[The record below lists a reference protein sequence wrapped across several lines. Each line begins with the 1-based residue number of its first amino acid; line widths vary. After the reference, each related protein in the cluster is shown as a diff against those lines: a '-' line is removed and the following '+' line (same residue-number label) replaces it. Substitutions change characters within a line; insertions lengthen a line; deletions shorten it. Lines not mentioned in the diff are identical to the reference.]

1 MTQRTV
7 RVLVVDDEQD
17 MRAVVGLNLKLAG
30 MDYGE
35 AADGGEALRM
45 FESDEWDACILDL
58 MMPRKDGFHVLEN
71 AGSEVLERVAI
82 IVLSAQGSPTAA
94 LKALDMGAHAHLT
107 KPFSPAAVAQVVDE
121 LVALDPGERE
131 ARRRESIERAGALE
145 RLGMP
150 TI

>member
-1 MTQRTV
+1 MTEPTA

-30 MDYGE
+30 IDYGE
-35 AADGGEALRM
+35 AGDGEEALRLLQ
-45 FESDEWDACILDL
+45 SGGWDACILDL
-58 MMPRKDGFHVLEN
+58 MMPRKDGFYVLEN
-71 AGSEVLERVAI
+71 AGAQVLERVAV
-82 IVLSAQGSPTAA
+82 IVLSAQGSPAAA

-107 KPFSPAAVAQVVDE
+107 KPFSPAAVAQVVEE
-121 LVALDPGERE
+121 LVALSSVERD